1 MRRMLYL
8 SHCYLNYA
16 KYIKILCLDS
26 VELISGCGGRGE
38 VVCLTCNADQEPGF
52 YKENQ
57 MSPCPACHERG
68 LIAHRD
74 GSDTM

>member
-1 MRRMLYL
+1 MIILLLGIIAFYVNNSVHNPLMRPCQT
-8 SHCYLNYA
+8 SA
-16 KYIKILCLDS
+16 
-26 VELISGCGGRGE
+26 GCAGRGSTI
-38 VVCLTCNADQEPGF
+38 CPTCNADQEPGY

-57 MSPCPACHERG
+57 MIPCSACYGRG

>member
-1 MRRMLYL
+1 M
-8 SHCYLNYA
+8 CQ
-16 KYIKILCLDS
+16 
-26 VELISGCGGRGE
+26 
-38 VVCLTCNADQEPGF
+38 TCNADQEPGF

-57 MSPCPACHERG
+57 MMHCPACYGRG